1 MRTLVCLAQ
10 CRCVVCGTEVAP
22 GPIYRPADGEEAE
35 FVAVALRFGKLYR
48 NAAPTREASGRSAGA
63 FRGRG
68 RYDDNSLDISD
79 QRLDIFYGQLVEL
92 LSYASG
98 TDLLAE
104 LHAEITR
111 EQEPAKA

>member
-1 MRTLVCLAQ
+1 MPVPGLA
-10 CRCVVCGTEVAP
+10 RCATQVRDLA
-22 GPIYRPADGEEAE
+22 RPRG
-35 FVAVALRFGKLYR
+35 R
-48 NAAPTREASGRSAGA
+48 ASGRSAGA

-68 RYDDNSLDISD
+68 RYDDNSWDISD

-104 LHAEITR
+104 LHAEIAR
-111 EQEPAKA
+111 EQESAKA

>member
-1 MRTLVCLAQ
+1 MIYSAIVCPYLAPPGA
-10 CRCVVCGTEVAP
+10 RRKFEVWLGPEAVPRGDPRGPSAAVVG
-22 GPIYRPADGEEAE
+22 
-35 FVAVALRFGKLYR
+35 
-48 NAAPTREASGRSAGA
+48 
-63 FRGRG
+63 
-68 RYDDNSLDISD
+68 YDDYSWDISD

-104 LHAEITR
+104 LHAEIAR